1 MRILIL
7 FTTLSL
13 VGCHNT
19 RTSDKYECLT
29 FQSKSVTDKV
39 QSYLVSETVLQE
51 DSIPGIVEA
60 FSVNPEIDTLVE
72 YVMNDNQQLRFKV
85 GKVEFEKFINNED
98 SMMSCLFNN
107 AFPYGKLIK
116 LYSRTIN
123 IFSLG
128 EMQVIEYEIQGGA
141 EVFPHSILIV
151 YSSLKTS
158 YVGNII
164 ISDGIKW
171 INEGSTNGSIL
182 VFIERIRIHKQ
193 LGIPLFFTGKYF
205 VPVTHYKLPEKWQD

>member
-1 MRILIL
+1 MRTLIL
-7 FTTLSL
+7 LITLSW
-13 VGCHNT
+13 VGCHNP
-19 RTSDKYECLT
+19 SIPDKYECLA

-39 QSYLVSETVLQE
+39 QSYLVSESELQE
-51 DSIPGIVEA
+51 DSIPSIVEA

-72 YVMNDNQQLRFKV
+72 YVMNDKQQLRFKID
-85 GKVEFEKFINNED
+85 KVEFENFINKED
-98 SMMSCLFNN
+98 SIMSCLFNN

-116 LYSRTIN
+116 LYNKTVN
-123 IFSLG
+123 ILSVG

-151 YSSLKTS
+151 YSSSDTS

-171 INEGSTNGSIL
+171 INDGRTDGSIL